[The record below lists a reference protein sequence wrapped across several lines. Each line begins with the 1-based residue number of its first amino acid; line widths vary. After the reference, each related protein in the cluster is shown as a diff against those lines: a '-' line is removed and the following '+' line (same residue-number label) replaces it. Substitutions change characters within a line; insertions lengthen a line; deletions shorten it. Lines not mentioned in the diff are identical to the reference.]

1 MQKILMIV
9 NPKAG
14 KAKSKK
20 YIENILINL
29 KKNGHDVELELT
41 TPKRNATKIIEEHK
55 LEKEEIIVWGGD
67 GTLNEALIG
76 LDKTNQ
82 DVKIAFIPMGT
93 TNDFARSLKVSFDE
107 LAVSKNFDSYH
118 VKEID
123 MGKIDDMPFNY
134 VVSMGLFSKASYKTS
149 RKWKNRIGKAAY
161 YLNGMK
167 ELLHY
172 KTHRLKLT
180 SGDETISIEDD
191 FLYGSISNSKYMGGF
206 PIFRKQN
213 IELDDGKFEVLLAK
227 KPQNILATILVV
239 LKILTGNLKDKHIIF
254 LRTST
259 LKIEAP
265 NGIDLSIDGEYGGNR
280 QEFIIKNFQK
290 TTKYLIP

>member
-41 TPKRNATKIIEEHK
+41 TPERNATKIIEEHK

-82 DVKIAFIPMGT
+82 DAEIAFIPMGT

-134 VVSMGLFSKASYKTS
+134 VVSMGLFSKASYQTS

-180 SGDETISIEDD
+180 SSDETISIEDD
-191 FLYGSISNSKYMGGF
+191 FLYGSISNSRYMGGF

-227 KPQNILATILVV
+227 KPQNILATIIVV

-254 LRTST
+254 LRTSA
-259 LKIEAP
+259 LKVEAL
-265 NGIDLSIDGEYGGNR
+265 NGVDLSIDGEYGGNR
-280 QEFIIKNFQK
+280 QEFVIKNFQK
-290 TTKYLIP
+290 ATKYLIP